1 MGTGFDKNTIIGT
14 VLLVVLLLGYIFI
27 AQREQ
32 GKVQQQK
39 QHIQDSLAR
48 IQPTVPVNPAQ
59 AKADS
64 LRNDSLMRTSQAG
77 SMASAVQGTEQTAV
91 LENDL
96 VRITFTNRGG
106 QPKSVELKQYK
117 RPDGLPVFLVG
128 PGDQDFF
135 YLITTGQKTAPTND
149 FYFSA
154 GAVEQQ
160 GTSQVLKYTLKDSTG
175 HVIEHTYTLPAGGYM
190 FQLNI
195 HIDGAIQ
202 LLPQNS
208 LMATWGFNAKPQ
220 ERDVVYEKQNTT
232 LSWYASDGGYD
243 YKTLLKSDNK
253 NMDGLTWYGVKQ
265 RFFNNTLISK
275 DYPMSAQASWT
286 ANSDSVHDLVNT
298 NTSLLIKVP
307 AAASAN
313 IPLEWY
319 AGPNDYHLL
328 KSYGLHL
335 EENVHMG
342 TGIYAFVKYL
352 NRWIVVPVFDFFHGF
367 ISNFGIV
374 ILLLT
379 FFIRL
384 IISPLT
390 YTSYL
395 SGAKMRVLRPE
406 IDELKKK
413 YKDDQQTFGMEQMKL
428 FRSAGVNPLG
438 GCIPALL
445 QIPIFFALYSF
456 FSSNIMLR
464 NQPFLWSHDL
474 STYDS
479 IYTFGFNIPLYG
491 DHVSLFTL
499 TAIVSSFLIQISNM
513 NMTPDQNNPMMKYM
527 PYIFPVVLLGV
538 FNKLPAG
545 LTWYYTVSNVIT
557 LLIQLF
563 IQKVIIDE
571 KKIHAQ
577 LQENKKKPKTQSK
590 WQERLQQI
598 QETQK
603 KVQDMKDKT
612 QKR

>member
-14 VLLVVLLLGYIFI
+14 VILVVLLLGYIFI

-32 GKVQQQK
+32 GKLQQQK
-39 QHIQDSLAR
+39 QHTQDSLAKVA
-48 IQPTVPVNPAQ
+48 QTPTENPIQ

-64 LRNDSLMRTSQAG
+64 LRADSLMRTSSAG
-77 SMASAVQGTEQTAV
+77 ALASAVQGTEQTTV
-91 LENDL
+91 LENNL

-106 QPKSVELKQYK
+106 QPKSVELKQFK
-117 RPDGLPVFLVG
+117 RFDGSPLLLVG
-128 PGDQDFF
+128 AGDQDFS
-135 YLITTGQKTAPTND
+135 YLIQTGSKTAYTKD
-149 FYFSA
+149 FYFT
-154 GAVEQQ
+154 GGTVEQQ
-160 GTSQVLKYTLKDSTG
+160 GNSQVLRYTLKDSLG
-175 HVIEHTYTLPAGGYM
+175 HVIEHTYTLPADQYM
-190 FQLNI
+190 LQLNI
-195 HIDGAIQ
+195 RIDGALQ
-202 LLPQNS
+202 LLPQNT
-208 LMATWGFNAKPQ
+208 LTATWSFKAEPQ

-232 LSWYASDGGYD
+232 LSWYSADAGYD
-243 YKTLLKSDNK
+243 YKTAIKSDDK
-253 NMDGLTWYGVKQ
+253 TIDGLTWLGTKQ

-275 DYPMSAQASWT
+275 DNKMNAVIHWT
-286 ANSDSVHDLVNT
+286 ANSDSVHELIYT
-298 NTSLLIKVP
+298 NASVQMKLTP
-307 AAASAN
+307 AGTVN

-352 NRWIVVPVFDFFHGF
+352 NRWIVIPVFDFFHGF

-438 GCIPALL
+438 GCIPAVL

-464 NQPFLWSHDL
+464 NQPFLWAHDL

-479 IYTFGFNIPLYG
+479 IYTFGVNIPFYG

-499 TAIVSSFLIQISNM
+499 TAIVSSFLIQIYNM

-538 FNKLPAG
+538 FNKLPSG

-563 IQKVIIDE
+563 IMKVIIDE

-603 KVQDMKDKT
+603 KVQDIKDKS

>member
-14 VLLVVLLLGYIFI
+14 VILVVLLLGYIFI

-32 GKVQQQK
+32 GKLQQQK
-39 QHIQDSLAR
+39 QHTQDSLAKVAQ
-48 IQPTVPVNPAQ
+48 IPTVNPVQ

-64 LRNDSLMRTSQAG
+64 LRTDSLMRTSSAG
-77 SMASAVQGTEQTAV
+77 ALASAVQGTEQTTV
-91 LENDL
+91 LENNL

-106 QPKSVELKQYK
+106 QPKSVELKQFK
-117 RPDGLPVFLVG
+117 RFDGSPLMLIG
-128 PGDQDFF
+128 AGDQHFS
-135 YLITTGQKTAPTND
+135 YLIQTGSKTAYTED
-149 FYFSA
+149 FYFTG

-160 GTSQVLKYTLKDSTG
+160 GNSQVLRYTLKDSLG
-175 HVIEHTYTLPAGGYM
+175 HVIEHTYTLSADQYM
-190 FQLNI
+190 LQMNI
-195 HIDGAIQ
+195 RIDGALQ
-202 LLPQNS
+202 LLPQNT
-208 LMATWGFNAKPQ
+208 LNATWTFKAEPQ

-232 LSWYASDGGYD
+232 LSWYSADAGYD
-243 YKTLLKSDNK
+243 YKTAIKSDDK
-253 NMDGLTWYGVKQ
+253 TIDGLTWLGTKQ

-275 DYPMSAQASWT
+275 DNKMNAVLHWT
-286 ANSDSVHDLVNT
+286 ANSDSVHELIS
-298 NTSLLIKVP
+298 TSASVQMKLSP
-307 AAASAN
+307 AGTVN

-352 NRWIVVPVFDFFHGF
+352 NRWIVIPVFDFFHGF

-384 IISPLT
+384 VISPLT

-438 GCIPALL
+438 GCIPAVL

-464 NQPFLWSHDL
+464 NQPFLWAHDL

-479 IYTFGFNIPLYG
+479 IYTFGFNIPFYG

-499 TAIVSSFLIQISNM
+499 TAIVSSFLIQIYNM

-538 FNKLPAG
+538 FNKLPSG

-557 LLIQLF
+557 LLIQFF
-563 IQKVIIDE
+563 IMKVIIDE

-590 WQERLQQI
+590 WQERLQQV

-603 KVQDMKDKT
+603 KVQDMKGKS